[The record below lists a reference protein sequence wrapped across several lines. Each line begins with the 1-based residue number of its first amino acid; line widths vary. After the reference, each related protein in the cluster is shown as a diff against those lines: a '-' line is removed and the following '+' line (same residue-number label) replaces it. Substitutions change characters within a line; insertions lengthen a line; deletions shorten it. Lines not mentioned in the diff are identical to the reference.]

1 MKSILLFLSLT
12 LILFACDKNIQ
23 KEEKTSVAS
32 VNGEELY
39 LEDLICSYE
48 DWSNIP
54 KEEQQ
59 QIIDNWIDLT
69 ILYTSA
75 LKNEIISNDPA
86 LKFLVQN
93 AEKKVYANALI
104 SNALNNIVIAN
115 DELFNYYR
123 LRQSEFT
130 EQTREF
136 RVQRI
141 FLRTEEEMN
150 RVKRMLDNK
159 DINFVDAAIRFSEEG
174 IGRNGGYMNT
184 LVTKT
189 GPDSL
194 LWVELNVKDRFY
206 EALLPYR
213 NGYLIARWYEFRT
226 ATSNSSFYDVRD
238 EIDRILREEKVSTIY
253 EQVLR
258 DGRMDS
264 NIVKRF

>member
-1 MKSILLFLSLT
+1 MLLTILMWSCSQKT
-12 LILFACDKNIQ
+12 P
-23 KEEKTSVAS
+23 KEEKTSIAS
-32 VNGEELY
+32 VNGEILY
-39 LEDLICSYE
+39 LEDLTNSYE
-48 DWSNIP
+48 DWENLP
-54 KEEQQ
+54 KEDQQ

-69 ILYTSA
+69 ILYTA
-75 LKNEIISNDPA
+75 AQKKEIIKDDPA
-86 LKFLVQN
+86 LIFQTQN

-104 SNALNNIVIAN
+104 SDALNNIEIAN

-123 LRQSEFT
+123 LRQSEFV

-141 FLRTEEEMN
+141 FLRTEEDMN
-150 RVKRMLDNK
+150 RIKKMLDDK
-159 DINFVDAAIRFSEEG
+159 DVNFQDAAIRFSEEG
-174 IGRNGGYMNT
+174 IGRNGGYMNS

-194 LWVELNVKDRFY
+194 LWDELNKKDRFY
-206 EALLPYR
+206 EALMPYR
-213 NGYLIARWYEFRT
+213 NGFLIARWYEFRT

-258 DGRMDS
+258 ESRMNS
-264 NIVKRF
+264 NIIKRF